1 MSWLLLGAELPMFPA
16 TLRAASAAVP
26 RVRGIGTQVLQC
38 RLQKRSPR
46 VVRIMFTAIYKAL
59 VSSLQ

>member
-38 RLQKRSPR
+38 RLQKR
-46 VVRIMFTAIYKAL
+46 VRIIFVFPKQTPKQSD
-59 VSSLQ
+59 VFC